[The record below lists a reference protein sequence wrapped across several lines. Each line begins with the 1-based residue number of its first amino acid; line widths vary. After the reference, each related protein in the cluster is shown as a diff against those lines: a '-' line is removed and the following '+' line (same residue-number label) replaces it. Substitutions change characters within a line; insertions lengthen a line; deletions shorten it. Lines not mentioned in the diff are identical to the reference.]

1 MHCST
6 LPDLSRWG
14 SKEGIFMTLRMLA
27 AGAAGLAALCA
38 ADAHAQTSR
47 DSGRDIR
54 LSAGSTPDPYRV
66 DVTAGG
72 SLRAADLVRNATPG
86 QAGDR
91 RCRGNVGERPA
102 ARLDFRAGRQDLTMT
117 ADANF
122 DTTLVVRAPDG
133 TWYCD
138 DDSGRGNTASLAFAQ
153 PLSGV
158 YEIWVG
164 AYSGIRSGETAA
176 LLISAPGDA
185 QERATGSVWERA
197 LYELLDVPAPARG
210 GGGDS
215 ARNDTPAPAPARGR
229 GRGGRNAPGLDPDL
243 APRSGAFRAPLDD
256 FASTLVIDTTL
267 GASRR
272 LNEELRG
279 VSPGDAGDRSCSGST
294 GAAPDVSID
303 ITRVSQGR
311 RRGGALVIS
320 ADAGFDSTLAVL
332 APDGTWYCDD
342 DSGRGVQAEL
352 ALRNAEPGVYLVWLG
367 AFASAREGTR
377 ARLNIRAD

>member
-1 MHCST
+1 M
-6 LPDLSRWG
+6 
-14 SKEGIFMTLRMLA
+14 KLRMLA
-27 AGAAGLAALCA
+27 AGAAGLAAVCA
-38 ADAHAQTSR
+38 VDAHAQASK
-47 DSGRDIR
+47 DNARDIR

-91 RCRGNVGERPA
+91 RCRGNVSERPA
-102 ARLDFRAGRQDLTMT
+102 ARLDFRAGRQGLTMT

-153 PLSGV
+153 PGSGV

-185 QERATGSVWERA
+185 QERESGSMWERA
-197 LYELLDVPAPARG
+197 LYELLVIPAPERG

-215 ARNDTPAPAPARGR
+215 TRSATPPAGPAPAG
-229 GRGGRNAPGLDPDL
+229 GGGGRTAPGVDPDL

-256 FASTLVIDTTL
+256 FARSLVIDTTL
-267 GASRR
+267 ATSQR

-279 VSPGDAGDRSCSGST
+279 APLGDAG
-294 GAAPDVSID
+294 
-303 ITRVSQGR
+303 
-311 RRGGALVIS
+311 
-320 ADAGFDSTLAVL
+320 
-332 APDGTWYCDD
+332 
-342 DSGRGVQAEL
+342 
-352 ALRNAEPGVYLVWLG
+352 
-367 AFASAREGTR
+367 
-377 ARLNIRAD
+377 